1 MSDNEIRKI
10 LSERKRQ
17 ERKMEKR
24 AAAIEVAGDLLGW
37 VSLFGICFMLSVI
50 GG

>member
-10 LSERKRQ
+10 LAERKRQ

-24 AAAIEVAGDLLGW
+24 AAIIEMAGDLIGW
-37 VSLFGICFMLSVI
+37 ASLLGICFMLSVI